1 MKRIL
6 FFLLLTGFFT
16 LKSSFSQNLYDLP
29 AGVQTR
35 WASAENWKGEKGAA
49 GKLNGGR
56 KGSPS
61 FKLSAGTEKVLAEVT
76 GTSGVVRRIWITIN
90 NRSPKML
97 RGIRIKMF
105 WDNAGAPAVSV
116 PIGDFFCH
124 GLGQM
129 KTFEN
134 AFFSSPEGR
143 SFNCIVPMPFKTAMK
158 IEVVNETDEDISM
171 FFYDV
176 DYTIGDTFGEN
187 SGYFHAWFNHQNPT
201 ELKKDYEILPVIKG
215 KGRYLGAIIGVI
227 ADTSE
232 YLRSWWGE
240 GEVKV
245 YLDGDK
251 EFPTL
256 CGTGT
261 EDYIGTGWGQGGYS
275 NRYQGCTVADGA
287 KMQYAF
293 YRFHVPDPVYF
304 YQDIKVTI
312 QQIGY
317 AGEQE
322 LLKMK
327 QLNKTIYKTG
337 QEMEAVKFTTDLKS
351 LIFERA
357 DDVSSCVYFY
367 LTRPENRLP
376 VVKD

>member
-1 MKRIL
+1 MRKLTFI
-6 FFLLLTGFFT
+6 FLLTGIFAFKSAFT
-16 LKSSFSQNLYDLP
+16 QNLYDLP
-29 AGVQTR
+29 KGVQTR

-49 GKLNGGR
+49 GILNGGR

-61 FKLSAGTEKVLAEVT
+61 FKLSAGTEKVLAEVN
-76 GTSGVVRRIWITIN
+76 GSSGVIRRIWITIN

-97 RGIRIKMF
+97 RGIKIKMF
-105 WDNAGAPAVSV
+105 WDKAKTPAVLV
-116 PIGDFFCH
+116 PLGDFFCQ

-134 AFFSSPEGR
+134 VFFSSPEGR
-143 SFNCIVPMPFKTAMK
+143 SFNCIIPMPFKTAMK

-171 FFYDV
+171 FFYDI
-176 DYTIGDTFGEN
+176 DYTIGDSFSEN
-187 SGYFHAWFNHQNPT
+187 SAYFHAWFNHQNPT
-201 ELKKDYEILPVIKG
+201 EIKKDYEILPEVSG
-215 KGRYLGAIIGVI
+215 KGRYLGANIGVI
-227 ADTSE
+227 ADSAE

-240 GEVKV
+240 GEVKIF
-245 YLDGDK
+245 LDGDK

-261 EDYIGTGWGQGGYS
+261 EDYIGTGWGQGGYA

-322 LLKMK
+322 LQKMK

-337 QEMEAVKFTTDLKS
+337 EEMEAVIFNTDLKS

-357 DDVSSCVYFY
+357 DNVSSCVYFY
-367 LTRPENRLP
+367 LSQPENKLP
-376 VVKD
+376 LINK

>member
-187 SGYFHAWFNHQNPT
+187 SAYFHAWFNHQNPT

-293 YRFHVPDPVYF
+293 YRFHVPEPVYF

>member
-1 MKRIL
+1 MKKLTII
-6 FFLLLTGFFT
+6 FLLAGLFT
-16 LKSSFSQNLYDLP
+16 FKYASGQSLYEIP
-29 AGVQTR
+29 TGVQTR
-35 WASAENWKGEKGAA
+35 WASAENWKGEKGDA

-61 FKLSAGTEKVLAEVT
+61 FKLGAGSEKIIAEAS
-76 GTSGVVRRIWITIN
+76 GTSGVIRRIWITIN
-90 NRSPKML
+90 DRSPEML
-97 RGIRIKMF
+97 RGIKIKMF
-105 WDNAGAPAVSV
+105 WDNSKTPAVSV
-116 PIGDFFCH
+116 PIGDFFCQ

-143 SFNCIVPMPFKTAMK
+143 SFNCIIPMPFKTAMK
-158 IEVVNETDEDISM
+158 IVAVNETDRDMSM

-176 DYTIGDTFGEN
+176 DYTIGDIFGSN
-187 SGYFHAWFNHQNPT
+187 TSYFHAWFNHQNPT
-201 ELKKDYEILPVIKG
+201 EIKKDYEILPGVTG
-215 KGRYLGAIIGVI
+215 RGRYLGINLSVI
-227 ADTSE
+227 ADTVTYSG
-232 YLRSWWGE
+232 SWWGE
-240 GEVKV
+240 GEVKI

-251 EFPTL
+251 DYPTL

-261 EDYIGTGWGQGGYS
+261 EDYIGTGWGQGAYA

-317 AGEQE
+317 AGEKE
-322 LLKMK
+322 LQKLK
-327 QLNKTIYKTG
+327 QLGKPVYRTG
-337 QEMEAVKFTTDLKS
+337 EKMEAAVINEELKS

-357 DDVSSCVYFY
+357 DNVSSCVYFY
-367 LTRPENRLP
+367 LAQPENKLT
-376 VVKD
+376 VIKN